1 MIWIFVALFLGVGFC
16 LLGEFP
22 MNTLDIIKFFVPYA
36 DKNDKGE
43 VISLNIP
50 WGFFILVIIASLI

>member
-1 MIWIFVALFLGVGFC
+1 
-16 LLGEFP
+16 

-36 DKNDKGE
+36 DRNDKGE

-50 WGFFILVIIASLI
+50 WGFVIVLILVIVS

>member
-1 MIWIFVALFLGVGFC
+1 
-16 LLGEFP
+16 

-36 DKNDKGE
+36 YRNDKGE